1 MAIHILHLTV
11 HWLLMTHFQQTVTWV
26 GLELEGAGVIREGG
40 VSKGGG
46 VIRGNVNVSGGG
58 VSRGGGVSKGGGVT
72 RSGWE
77 MDTFTIT
84 STVWA

>member
-1 MAIHILHLTV
+1 MSISETLPIQVGNLYNGRAHSPPGCS
-11 HWLLMTHFQQTVTWV
+11 WLLMAHFQQTVTWV
-26 GLELEGAGVIREGG
+26 GLELDGAGVIREGG

-46 VIRGNVNVSGGG
+46 V
-58 VSRGGGVSKGGGVT
+58 T
-72 RSGWE
+72 RSGWK

>member
-1 MAIHILHLTV
+1 MYCPFDSDQLEALQVFDIFSFILHLAA
-11 HWLLMTHFQQTVTWV
+11 HWLLMAHFQQTVTWV

-46 VIRGNVNVSGGG
+46 V
-58 VSRGGGVSKGGGVT
+58 T

-77 MDTFTIT
+77 IDIFTIT
-84 STVWA
+84 GTVWA